1 MNNTLLVQVKN
12 NYGSEVIY
20 PICNNSRLIA
30 KLAGTKTI
38 TDDAVKILKLLGYSF
53 NQVSK
58 EI

>member
-53 NQVSK
+53 NQASK

>member
-20 PICNNSRLIA
+20 PMCNNSRLIA